1 MILGNHASGFIY
13 TGTPGLGTKK
23 KVPRASHRAQL
34 KRMQLVPLMHLT
46 LRNFHLTHAFLYAGI
61 SSIREYD

>member
-1 MILGNHASGFIY
+1 MLVGLFILGLL
-13 TGTPGLGTKK
+13 GLGQKK